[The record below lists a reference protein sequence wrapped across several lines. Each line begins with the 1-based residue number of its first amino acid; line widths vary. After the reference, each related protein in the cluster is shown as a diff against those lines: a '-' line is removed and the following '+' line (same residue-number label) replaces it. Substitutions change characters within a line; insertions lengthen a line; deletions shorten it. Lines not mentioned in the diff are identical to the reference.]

1 MAPYVKL
8 LVPELQK
15 AIVDPL
21 PDVRAQAS
29 KALGAIMRDM
39 GQEALQDVM
48 PWLIDTLK
56 SKGSSVER
64 SGAAQVM
71 NPIDPLKFRFMKAG
85 SLFHFFIM
93 FII

>member
-1 MAPYVKL
+1 MAPYVNL

-39 GQEALQDVM
+39 GQDALQDVM

-64 SGAAQVM
+64 SGAAQVIHFTCLL
-71 NPIDPLKFRFMKAG
+71 NNRFGEA
-85 SLFHFFIM
+85 
-93 FII
+93 